1 MTPIEEMRA
10 SLFEGEA
17 ALITSG
23 ANRFYL
29 TGFPSSAGEI
39 LITRE
44 KAYFIVDFRYIE
56 AARAAVREAE
66 VILMQALAAQRQEL
80 LAAAGVRTLYIETE
94 KASVRALA
102 GYRAAHPTVTVSED
116 GRLDTLLRDLRSVK
130 RAEEIAHIR
139 AAQEM
144 TDATF
149 SYILE
154 RIAAGRTER
163 EIALD
168 MEFYMR
174 RLGSEGVAFDTI
186 VVSGENSSMP
196 HGVPTDKPIARGDF
210 ITMDF
215 GARSGGYCAD
225 MTRTVAVGEVTDLQR
240 DVYETVLAAQKK
252 ALAAIRPGMRGMDVD
267 RIAREHIAA
276 AGYDGFFGH
285 GLGHS
290 LGIEVHE
297 PPACNTRD
305 TTVLRTGTVMTVEP
319 GIYLDGRFGV
329 RIEDMVLLTEN
340 GAENLTHSKKD
351 LIIL

>member
-1 MTPIEEMRA
+1 MTPIEEIRA
-10 SLFEGEA
+10 SLSEGEA
-17 ALITSG
+17 ALIKSG

-29 TGFPSSAGEI
+29 TGFRSSAGEI
-39 LITRE
+39 LVTRH

-56 AARAAVREAE
+56 AARAAVRSAE
-66 VILMQALAAQRQEL
+66 VILMQSLNSQREEL
-80 LAAAGVRTLYIETE
+80 LAAGGVKTLYIETE
-94 KASVRALA
+94 KESVRALA

-116 GRLDTLLRDLRSVK
+116 GRIDVLLRDLRSVK
-130 RAEEIAHIR
+130 RSEEIAHIR

-154 RIAAGRTER
+154 RIAIGRTER

-186 VVSGENSSMP
+186 VVSGKNSSMP

-215 GARSGGYCAD
+215 GAVSGGYCAD
-225 MTRTVAVGEVTDLQR
+225 MTRTVAVGEVTDLGR
-240 DVYETVLAAQKK
+240 DVYQTVLAAQKK
-252 ALAAIRPGMRGMDVD
+252 ALAAIRPGMRGVDVD

-290 LGIEVHE
+290 LGLEVHE

-305 TTVLRTGTVMTVEP
+305 TTVLREGTVMTVEP

-329 RIEDMVLLTEN
+329 RIEDMVVLTEN
-340 GAENLTHSKKD
+340 GAKNLTHSPKE

>member
-1 MTPIEEMRA
+1 MTPIEEIRA
-10 SLFEGEA
+10 SLSEGEA

-29 TGFPSSAGEI
+29 TGFSSSAGEI
-39 LITRE
+39 LVTRQ

-56 AARAAVREAE
+56 AARATVRSAE
-66 VILMQALAAQRQEL
+66 VILMQSLAGQRQDL
-80 LAAAGVRTLYIETE
+80 LAAAGVKTLYIETE
-94 KASVRALA
+94 TANVRALA
-102 GYRAAHPTVTVSED
+102 GYRAAHPAVTVSED
-116 GRLDTLLRDLRSVK
+116 GRIDALLHDLRSVK
-130 RAEEIAHIR
+130 RSEEIAHIR

-154 RIAAGRTER
+154 RIAVRRTER

-186 VVSGENSSMP
+186 VVSGKNSSMP

-215 GARSGGYCAD
+215 GAVSGGYCAD
-225 MTRTVAVGEVTDLQR
+225 MTRTVAVGEVSDLQR
-240 DVYETVLAAQKK
+240 DVYETVLTAQEK
-252 ALAAIRPGMRGMDVD
+252 ALAAIRPGMRGVDVD

-297 PPACNTRD
+297 SPACNTRD
-305 TTVLRTGTVMTVEP
+305 TTVLREGTVMTVEP

-340 GAENLTHSKKD
+340 GAENLTHSKKE
-351 LIIL
+351 LMIL